1 MRRHLTYANVM
12 ATIAVFLALGGGA
25 AFAATQVLPK
35 NSVGSAQL
43 KKNAVTGRAIRDGSI
58 KGADVSEASLGKV
71 PSAARADSATTAAS
85 ATNAVHATSAD
96 SATRATTAAT
106 ATSAATATTAATAG
120 TAASATTAGNAGTVG
135 GLSAAQLKLRCPAGT
150 RPEWGMCLELAASGQ
165 AAPLDA
171 LADCSSRGGRLPT
184 WLELTWVRQ
193 QADIVWAAGT
203 GNNQYELTGEASDP
217 SAGNQTVIAIERSG
231 NVDPA
236 GPATTNFHYR
246 CVLAQVNG

>member
-25 AFAATQVLPK
+25 AFAASTMLPK

-71 PSAARADSATTAAS
+71 PSAARADRAALADS
-85 ATNAVHATSAD
+85 ATNAQHAASAD
-96 SATRATTAAT
+96 NATNAANAARATTAGT
-106 ATSAATATTAATAG
+106 AGSAG
-120 TAASATTAGNAGTVG
+120 TAANADAVG

-150 RPEWGMCLELAASGQ
+150 RAQWGMCLELAAHGP
-165 AAPLDA
+165 ATPLDA
-171 LADCSSRGGRLPT
+171 LADCSARGGRLPT

-193 QADIVWAAGT
+193 QNDIEWAAGT
-203 GNNQYELTGEASDP
+203 GAMQYEMTGDVFDASQQETISLDRNGQVFQTLP
-217 SAGNQTVIAIERSG
+217 S
-231 NVDPA
+231 
-236 GPATTNFHYR
+236 TTFVYR
-246 CVLAQVNG
+246 CVLQKVNG